1 MLVIFLVFIFF
12 QKSLSRYNSEF
23 VIGYDDLLDDAYPGE
38 NKPFKNYGRNWNY
51 NCKIKAADTL
61 WVQPGAEGDREEIE
75 IEVETEVNFELKL
88 FYGENF
94 SIEFDENSPIDI
106 SVDSLQE
113 KNLKNK
119 HLRFFLNKKC
129 KKKFKALMIGPRCVC
144 ASKRRNCR
152 KFGIYY
158 SFEKLS
164 NQRVPS
170 Y

>member
-1 MLVIFLVFIFF
+1 MVFIFF
-12 QKSLSRYNSEF
+12 QKSLQRYNSEF

-88 FYGENF
+88 FYDENF

-113 KNLKNK
+113 KNLKIK
-119 HLRFFLNKKC
+119 HL
-129 KKKFKALMIGPRCVC
+129 
-144 ASKRRNCR
+144 
-152 KFGIYY
+152 
-158 SFEKLS
+158 
-164 NQRVPS
+164 
-170 Y
+170 